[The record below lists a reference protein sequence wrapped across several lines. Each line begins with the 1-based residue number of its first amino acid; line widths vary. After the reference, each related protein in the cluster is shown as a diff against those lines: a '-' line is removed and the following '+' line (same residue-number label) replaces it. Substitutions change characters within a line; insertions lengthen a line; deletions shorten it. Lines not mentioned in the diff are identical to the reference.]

1 MDMYINHSTLEIC
14 YSTQKVLETNYI
26 KEDSLNRNIIIEQT
40 YDMLTNIHNGV
51 SSVQEK
57 DIPLVEGLLD
67 SYLSIVNWR
76 QRRKALKLAAKLK
89 ALLAQQRQTYQK
101 LSDANYVAYILNN
114 KKSAAQLTQ
123 EELLKSY
130 STLNASKQFSPK
142 LKSRLQQ
149 KLQSYAVLKYHSLPP
164 QNLETDDVTK
174 DFIKTFNLAHVKH
187 NFLQAS
193 LSSGTKQYSASDI
206 HAPINSVQKLQN
218 WMTDAKYWGIS
229 TAKKI
234 NKSYK
239 RIHHRVKSFFLK
251 NEYKIAALTFGLLG
265 FGTYQANRM
274 LDKADYSTQYKLFVA
289 PTLKNSAHAKTASF
303 TQEYAKLQ
311 QSKKQSGIT
320 NNETHK
326 TLVGEDYYDTSLL
339 IHLKS
344 KSAVESLYGKID
356 SLHQAGKIKMSEGMD
371 TKRYAHSFTMY
382 KLIRPNSK
390 ENKAIENLLSGGAED
405 ASYIDALVKQA
416 GAKGS
421 GVKADD
427 NSVTSSNFS
436 KASLDLQQKH
446 LQNLRSFSRF

>member
-1 MDMYINHSTLEIC
+1 MSKKINLEIMDMYINHSTLEIC

-218 WMTDAKYWGIS
+218 WMTDAKYWWIS

-239 RIHHRVKSFFLK
+239 RIHHRVKSFLLK
-251 NEYKIAALTFGLLG
+251 N
-265 FGTYQANRM
+265 
-274 LDKADYSTQYKLFVA
+274 
-289 PTLKNSAHAKTASF
+289 
-303 TQEYAKLQ
+303 
-311 QSKKQSGIT
+311 
-320 NNETHK
+320 
-326 TLVGEDYYDTSLL
+326 
-339 IHLKS
+339 
-344 KSAVESLYGKID
+344 
-356 SLHQAGKIKMSEGMD
+356 
-371 TKRYAHSFTMY
+371 
-382 KLIRPNSK
+382 
-390 ENKAIENLLSGGAED
+390 
-405 ASYIDALVKQA
+405 
-416 GAKGS
+416 
-421 GVKADD
+421 
-427 NSVTSSNFS
+427 
-436 KASLDLQQKH
+436 
-446 LQNLRSFSRF
+446 